1 MMRFMTLAAAGI
13 LLSACSQQEATLE
26 VPVVDLHGRLEV
38 DQEMTASRQAQ
49 GIQGEYYKR
58 VLTVEGQDLLL
69 GDFISQYCADSN
81 TRNETC
87 LKAFRIKKIDDVSGA
102 TRFLPNGL

>member
-1 MMRFMTLAAAGI
+1 MLRLILVASAG
-13 LLSACSQQEATLE
+13 LVLSGCLQEEAKF
-26 VPVVDLHGRLEV
+26 PSVDLHGRLVV

-49 GIQGEYYKR
+49 GIQGEYFKR
-58 VLTVEGQDLLL
+58 ILTVNGQDMAFN
-69 GDFISQYCADSN
+69 DFVQQYCPDSN

-87 LKAFRIKKIDDVSGA
+87 LKALRIKKIDDVSGA

>member
-1 MMRFMTLAAAGI
+1 MLRLIVVASAG
-13 LLSACSQQEATLE
+13 LVLGGCLQEEAKF
-26 VPVVDLHGRLEV
+26 PSVDLHGRLVV

-49 GIQGEYYKR
+49 GIQGEYFKR
-58 VLTVEGQDLLL
+58 ILTVNGQDMAFN
-69 GDFISQYCADSN
+69 DFVQQYCPDSN

-87 LKAFRIKKIDDVSGA
+87 IKALRIKKIDDVSGA

>member
-1 MMRFMTLAAAGI
+1 MLRLIMLTTAG
-13 LLSACSQQEATLE
+13 LLLGGCLQEEPAF
-26 VPVVDLHGRLEV
+26 PNVDLHGRLVV
-38 DQEMTASRQAQ
+38 DQEVTGVRQAQ

-58 VLTVEGQDLLL
+58 VLSVNGQDMAFN
-69 GDFISQYCADSN
+69 DFVHHYCPDSN

-87 LKAFRIKKIDDVSGA
+87 IKAFRIKKIDDVSGA

>member
-1 MMRFMTLAAAGI
+1 MLRLIMLASAS
-13 LLSACSQQEATLE
+13 LLLGGCLQEET
-26 VPVVDLHGRLEV
+26 PFPTVDLHGRLEV
-38 DQEMTASRQAQ
+38 DHPMTTSRQAQ
-49 GIQGEYYKR
+49 GIEGEYFKR
-58 VLTVEGQDLLL
+58 VLSVNGQDMAFN
-69 GDFISQYCADSN
+69 DFVKQYCPDSN

>member
-1 MMRFMTLAAAGI
+1 MLRLVTLVLAGLLLAACREEQAP
-13 LLSACSQQEATLE
+13 AFPT
-26 VPVVDLHGRLEV
+26 VDLHGRLVV
-38 DQEMTASRQAQ
+38 DQEMTKSRQAQ
-49 GIQGEYYKR
+49 GIQGEYFKR
-58 VLTVEGQDLLL
+58 VLSVNGQDMAFA
-69 GDFISQYCADSN
+69 DFIKQYCADSN

>member
-1 MMRFMTLAAAGI
+1 MLRLVTLIVASLLLAACKEEKA
-13 LLSACSQQEATLE
+13 SEFPT
-26 VPVVDLHGRLEV
+26 VDLHGRLVV
-38 DQEMTASRQAQ
+38 DQDMTSNRQAQ
-49 GIQGEYYKR
+49 GIQGEYFKR
-58 VLTVEGQDLLL
+58 VLTVNGQDMAFV
-69 GDFISQYCADSN
+69 DFIKQYCADSN

>member
-1 MMRFMTLAAAGI
+1 MLRLVTLVLASLLLAA
-13 LLSACSQQEATLE
+13 CKEE
-26 VPVVDLHGRLEV
+26 KVPEFPTVDLHGRLVV
-38 DQEMTASRQAQ
+38 DQEMTNSRQAQ
-49 GIQGEYYKR
+49 GIQGEYFKR
-58 VLTVEGQDLLL
+58 VLTVNGQDMAFA
-69 GDFISQYCADSN
+69 DFIKQYCADSN

>member
-1 MMRFMTLAAAGI
+1 MLRFVMLVVTGL
-13 LLSACSQQEATLE
+13 LLSACKEEKASEFPT
-26 VPVVDLHGRLEV
+26 VDLHGRLVV
-38 DQEMTASRQAQ
+38 DQEMTKSRQAQ
-49 GIQGEYYKR
+49 GIQGEYFKR
-58 VLTVEGQDLLL
+58 VLTVNGQDIAFA
-69 GDFISQYCADSN
+69 DFIKQYCADSN

>member
-1 MMRFMTLAAAGI
+1 MLRLITLVAAGL
-13 LLSACSQQEATLE
+13 LLSGCFKEDRKAEFPT
-26 VPVVDLHGRLEV
+26 VDLHGRLVV

-58 VLTVEGQDLLL
+58 ILSVNGQDLAFA
-69 GDFISQYCADSN
+69 DFLKQHCPDSN

-87 LKAFRIKKIDDVSGA
+87 LKAFRIQKIDAVSGA
-102 TRFLPNGL
+102 TKFLPNGL

>member
-1 MMRFMTLAAAGI
+1 MLRLITLVAAGL
-13 LLSACSQQEATLE
+13 LLSGCFQEEPETE
-26 VPVVDLHGRLEV
+26 FPTVDLHGRLVV

-49 GIQGEYYKR
+49 GIQGEYYQR
-58 VLTVEGQDLLL
+58 VLSVKGQDMAFA
-69 GDFISQYCADSN
+69 DFVTQYCPDSN

-87 LKAFRIKKIDDVSGA
+87 LKALRIQKIDAVSGA

>member
-1 MMRFMTLAAAGI
+1 MLRLVTLVVASLLLAACKEEKAP
-13 LLSACSQQEATLE
+13 EFPT
-26 VPVVDLHGRLEV
+26 VDLHGRLVV
-38 DQEMTASRQAQ
+38 DQDMTSSRQAQ
-49 GIQGEYYKR
+49 GIQGEYFKR
-58 VLTVEGQDLLL
+58 VLTVNGQDMEFA
-69 GDFISQYCADSN
+69 DFIKQYCADSN